1 MKLPGF
7 RIPVGLFARLKDR
20 TMALA
25 KSLPRG
31 AVVASGVTFLILFL
45 FLGISLLG
53 GDPEASESS
62 TVIQI
67 HGGVGGHASG
77 LHGSGHDK
85 AVVEAAPLTPAVS
98 LIAANGAI
106 ISDPELIEMTPD
118 GPLPKISRDGRT
130 PLSTYGRKPDPSDTR
145 PRIAIIVGGLGMS
158 LSTTQAAVDT
168 LPPGVTLAFSPYGS
182 ELQGLVSAARGNGH
196 EVTLEVPM
204 EPYDYPNNDPG
215 QNTLLAASP
224 LTDNAAR
231 LKWVMSRVIGYAGLI
246 NYEGAKFLASQKDIQ
261 MLLDDAQRRGLYF
274 LDSGNSDQSLARDA
288 ARLTG
293 VHFARADVTVDRI
306 VSRDAIE
313 KELAALEKTA
323 MQKGF
328 AVGVAQAYPASIEM
342 IRSWAQGLEQKG
354 FALVPVSGVVTAE
367 KITPPPKPVQAHNE
381 SSHGKPRAPAV
392 ARPAPSKGKPATKPD
407 AHAGQAHDNTGPHP

>member
-1 MKLPGF
+1 MTL
-7 RIPVGLFARLKDR
+7 AR
-20 TMALA
+20 
-25 KSLPRG
+25 SLPRG
-31 AVVASGVTFLILFL
+31 AVVASGITFLILFL

-53 GDPEASESS
+53 GEPEASETS

-67 HGGVGGHASG
+67 HGGVGAHVTG
-77 LHGSGHDK
+77 LHDSGHDK
-85 AVVEAAPLTPAVS
+85 PVVEAASLTPAVS

-118 GPLPKISRDGRT
+118 GPLPKIARDGRT
-130 PLSTYGRKPDPSDTR
+130 PLSTYGRRPDPSDTR

-196 EVTLEVPM
+196 EVTLEVPL

-231 LKWVMSRVIGYAGLI
+231 LKWVMSRVTGYAGLI
-246 NYEGAKFLASQKDIQ
+246 SNEGAKFLASQKDTQ
-261 MLLDDAQRRGLYF
+261 MLLEDAQRRGLYF
-274 LDSGNSDQSLARDA
+274 LDSGSSDQSLARDA
-288 ARLTG
+288 ARMTG
-293 VHFARADVTVDRI
+293 VHFARADVAVDRI
-306 VSRDAIE
+306 VAREAIE
-313 KELAALEKTA
+313 KELATLEKVA

-328 AVGVAQAYPASIEM
+328 AVGVAQAYPASIEVV
-342 IRSWAQGLEQKG
+342 RFWAQGLEQKG

-367 KITPPPKPVQAHNE
+367 KVAPPKPVQVPHDA
-381 SSHGKPRAPAV
+381 SHGKAHAPA
-392 ARPAPSKGKPATKPD
+392 ASRPAPAKSKPVAKPEAHPD
-407 AHAGQAHDNTGPHP
+407 HAEQDNTGPHP

>member
-1 MKLPGF
+1 MTL
-7 RIPVGLFARLKDR
+7 AR
-20 TMALA
+20 
-25 KSLPRG
+25 SLPRG
-31 AVVASGVTFLILFL
+31 AVVASGITFLILFL

-53 GDPEASESS
+53 GEPEASETS

-67 HGGVGGHASG
+67 HGGVGAHAPG
-77 LHGSGHDK
+77 LHDSGHDK
-85 AVVEAAPLTPAVS
+85 PVEEAASLTPAVS

-118 GPLPKISRDGRT
+118 GPLPKIARDGRT
-130 PLSTYGRKPDPSDTR
+130 PLSTYGRRPDPSDTR

-196 EVTLEVPM
+196 EVTLEVPL

-231 LKWVMSRVIGYAGLI
+231 LKWVMSRVTGYAGLI
-246 NYEGAKFLASQKDIQ
+246 SNEGAKFLASQKDTQ
-261 MLLDDAQRRGLYF
+261 MLLEDAQRRGLYF
-274 LDSGNSDQSLARDA
+274 LDSGSSDQSLARDA
-288 ARLTG
+288 ARMTG
-293 VHFARADVTVDRI
+293 VHFARADVAVDRI
-306 VSRDAIE
+306 VARDAIE

-323 MQKGF
+323 MQKGY

-342 IRSWAQGLEQKG
+342 IRFWAQGLEQKG

-367 KITPPPKPVQAHNE
+367 KVAPPKPIPVPHDA
-381 SSHGKPRAPAV
+381 SHGKAHAPAA
-392 ARPAPSKGKPATKPD
+392 ARPAPAKSKPAAKPE
-407 AHAGQAHDNTGPHP
+407 AHPDHAEHDNTGPHP

>member
-1 MKLPGF
+1 MTH
-7 RIPVGLFARLKDR
+7 AR
-20 TMALA
+20 
-25 KSLPRG
+25 SLPRG
-31 AVVASGVTFLILFL
+31 AVVASGITFLILFL
-45 FLGISLLG
+45 FLAISVLG
-53 GDPEASESS
+53 SEPEASESS

-67 HGGVGGHASG
+67 HGGVGAHATE
-77 LHGSGHDK
+77 LHDSGHDK
-85 AVVEAAPLTPAVS
+85 PVAEAASLSPAVS

-118 GPLPKISRDGRT
+118 GPLPKIARDGRT
-130 PLSTYGRKPDPSDTR
+130 PLSTYGRRPDPSDTR

-196 EVTLEVPM
+196 EVTLEVPL

-231 LKWVMSRVIGYAGLI
+231 LKWVMSRVTGYAGLI
-246 NYEGAKFLASQKDIQ
+246 NNEGAKFLASQKDTK
-261 MLLDDAQRRGLYF
+261 MLLEDAQRRGLYF

-288 ARLTG
+288 ARMTG

-306 VSRDAIE
+306 VARDAIE
-313 KELAALEKTA
+313 KELADLEKTA

-328 AVGVAQAYPASIEM
+328 AVGVAQAYPTSIEM
-342 IRSWAQGLEQKG
+342 IRFWAKGLEQKG

-367 KITPPPKPVQAHNE
+367 KVEPPKPAQVPHDA
-381 SSHGKPRAPAV
+381 SHGKAHTPAT
-392 ARPAPSKGKPATKPD
+392 ARPAPAKHKPAAKTE
-407 AHAGQAHDNTGPHP
+407 AHDDHPEEHENTGPHP

>member
-1 MKLPGF
+1 M
-7 RIPVGLFARLKDR
+7 
-20 TMALA
+20 LA
-25 KSLPRG
+25 KTLPRG
-31 AVVASGVTFLILFL
+31 TVVASGITFLIVFL

-53 GDPEASESS
+53 GEPEASEPS

-67 HGGVGGHASG
+67 HGGVGAHATG
-77 LHGSGHDK
+77 LHDSSHEK
-85 AVVEAAPLTPAVS
+85 PVVEAALTPAVS

-118 GPLPKISRDGRT
+118 GPLPRIARDGRT
-130 PLSTYGRKPDPSDTR
+130 PMSTYGRRPDPADTR

-158 LSTTQAAVDT
+158 LSTTQTAVDT

-196 EVTLEVPM
+196 EVALEVPL

-215 QNTLLAASP
+215 QNTLLASSP

-231 LKWVMSRVIGYAGLI
+231 LKWVMSRVTGYAGLV
-246 NYEGAKFLASQKDIQ
+246 NNEGAKFLSSQKDIQ
-261 MLLDDAQRRGLYF
+261 MLLGDVQRRGLYF

-288 ARLTG
+288 ARVTG
-293 VHFARADVTVDRI
+293 VHFARADVAVDRI

-313 KELAALEKTA
+313 KELAALEKAA

-328 AVGVAQAYPASIEM
+328 AVGIAQAYPASIEM
-342 IRSWAQGLEQKG
+342 IRFWAQGLEQKG

-367 KITPPPKPVQAHNE
+367 QVAPLKPVQAHQDA
-381 SSHGKPRAPAV
+381 SHGKAHAPAPTRSAP
-392 ARPAPSKGKPATKPD
+392 ARGKPVSKPD
-407 AHAGQAHDNTGPHP
+407 AHDAPAGHDNTGPHP

>member
-7 RIPVGLFARLKDR
+7 RIPVGLFVRLKDR

-25 KSLPRG
+25 RSLPRG

-53 GDPEASESS
+53 GEPEASETS

-118 GPLPKISRDGRT
+118 GPLPKIARDGRT
-130 PLSTYGRKPDPSDTR
+130 PLSTYGRRPDPSDAR

-158 LSTTQAAVDT
+158 LSTTQTAVDT

-196 EVTLEVPM
+196 EVTLEVPL

-231 LKWVMSRVIGYAGLI
+231 LKWVMSRVTGYAGLI
-246 NYEGAKFLASQKDIQ
+246 NYEGGKFLSSQKDIQ
-261 MLLDDAQRRGLYF
+261 MLLEEAQRRGVYF

-288 ARLTG
+288 ARITG
-293 VHFARADVTVDRI
+293 AHFARADITVDRI
-306 VSRDAIE
+306 AMRDAIE
-313 KELAALEKTA
+313 KELATLEKTA

-342 IRSWAQGLEQKG
+342 IRFWAQGLEQKG

-367 KITPPPKPVQAHNE
+367 KVAPPKPEQAHQDAP
-381 SSHGKPRAPAV
+381 HGKTRAPA
-392 ARPAPSKGKPATKPD
+392 ATRPAPAKGKAVAKPD
-407 AHAGQAHDNTGPHP
+407 AQADHAGHDNTGPHP